1 VVSDSME
8 ASQIVEIRWSDRWQA
23 YRRLQELGISCSC
36 SSGQPLKVLVRNPS
50 DAIQV
55 WSVVRQFNEP
65 RCQLAFWLND
75 CLQKSSYS

>member
-1 VVSDSME
+1 MVSDSME

-36 SSGQPLKVLVRNPS
+36 SSGQPLKVLVRNTS
-50 DAIQV
+50 EAIQL

-65 RCQLAFWLND
+65 RYQLAFWLND
-75 CLQKSSYS
+75 CLQKSS